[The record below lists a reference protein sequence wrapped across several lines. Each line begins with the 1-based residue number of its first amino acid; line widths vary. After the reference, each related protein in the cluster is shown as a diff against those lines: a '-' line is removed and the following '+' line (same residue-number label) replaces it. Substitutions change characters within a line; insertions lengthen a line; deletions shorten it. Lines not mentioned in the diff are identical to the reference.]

1 MDAKA
6 AEFLILAVGT
16 TSTFIKSCLSP
27 LHSTIKLNA
36 SRYSAKKR
44 SELIFQADKSFASRG
59 AS

>member
-6 AEFLILAVGT
+6 AEFLILAVG

-27 LHSTIKLNA
+27 LHSTIKLKA